1 MRRNVIE
8 SIQGIEIF
16 PLISLVI
23 FFVFFAAVII
33 WVIRLKRK
41 ELDEYANMPL
51 EEDEPH
57 NQISNI
63 DNNTKEVDHE

>member
-23 FFVFFAAVII
+23 FFAFFAMVII

-51 EEDEPH
+51 EEDKPH